1 MQTWS
6 QSYAPLGHWFPSAIV
21 AALPLLLLFYLL
33 AVRRTFAPLAAAYAS
48 AAAILIA
55 VIFVGMPVP
64 LAVISFLYGGAFG
77 LMPIAWVV
85 FAAIFVYQISLESG
99 QFEVVKAS
107 ITNLTPDRR
116 LQALLIAF
124 AFGAIMEGAA
134 GFGAPVAICAALM
147 VGIGF
152 KPFQAAILC
161 LMANTSPVAWGA
173 VGVPV
178 VTLAG
183 VTGLPL
189 NDLSAMCARILMI
202 TGLFVPFWMVRLMVG
217 WKETFE
223 VLPAAVVCGIS
234 FATAVF
240 VWGNYVDP
248 YLINVVAGS
257 FCLLVTAIFLKIWK
271 PRTLWRFEDEKGSE
285 ASRVHYTAGQVF
297 RGWLPFLILGVFV
310 MAWGWPSIKGSLDK
324 FAIGGFRGTYNIPV
338 PMLDKAVV
346 RMPPA
351 VGAAAPQAAVY
362 AFNWLSTTGT
372 GVFIAGLLACLVAG
386 FSPARSYQTFL
397 RTCKFMK
404 VPAMAIFCMLG
415 LGYVIR
421 YSGLDAILGLAFT
434 RTGALY
440 PLFATVLGWIGV
452 MITGSDSSANALFG
466 SLQRITAEKLGLDP
480 VLMAAANTAGGVAGK
495 LIAFQSIVV
504 ATTATKNT
512 GNEAQILRAVFWHS
526 VALVAIIGM
535 IVMAYQYVFPQFI
548 PHNLKF
554 LAPVF

>member
-1 MQTWS
+1 M
-6 QSYAPLGHWFPSAIV
+6 
-21 AALPLLLLFYLL
+21 
-33 AVRRTFAPLAAAYAS
+33 FAPKAAFIAGLS
-48 AAAILIA
+48 AILIA
-55 VIFVGMPVP
+55 VTFVRMPIP
-64 LAVISFLYGGAFG
+64 LALTAYLYGGAYG
-77 LMPIAWVV
+77 LLPIAWVV
-85 FAAIFVYQISLESG
+85 FAAIFVYQVSLESG

-147 VGIGF
+147 VGVGF
-152 KPFQAAILC
+152 KPFQAAVLC

-189 NDLSAMCARILMI
+189 NDLSAMCARILAI
-202 TGLFVPFWMVRLMVG
+202 TAVFIPFWMIRLMVG

-223 VLPAAVVCGIS
+223 VLPAALVAGVS
-234 FATAVF
+234 FGLGVY

-248 YLINVVAGS
+248 YLINVAAGS
-257 FCLLVTAIFLKIWK
+257 FCLIVTTLFLKVWK
-271 PRTLWRFEDEKGSE
+271 PKNIWRLEEDKGSQ
-285 ASRVHYTAGQVF
+285 ANQVHYTAGQVF

-310 MAWGWPSIKGSLDK
+310 MAWGWPSIKASLDK
-324 FAIGGFRGTYNIPV
+324 VNVAGISSIYLIPV
-338 PMLDKAVV
+338 PLLNQAVV
-346 RMPPA
+346 RTPPA
-351 VGAAAPQAAVY
+351 VATEAAQAAVY
-362 AFNWLSTTGT
+362 SFNWLSTTGT
-372 GVFIAGLLACLVAG
+372 GVFIAGILACLVAG
-386 FSPARSYQTFL
+386 FSAPRAYQTFL

-421 YSGLDAILGLAFT
+421 YSGLDGILGLAFT
-434 RTGALY
+434 RTGYFY
-440 PLFATVLGWIGV
+440 PFFATFLGWIGV
-452 MITGSDSSANALFG
+452 MITGSDASANALFG

-480 VLMAAANTAGGVAGK
+480 VLMAAANTTGGVAGK

-504 ATTATKNT
+504 ATTATKST
-512 GNEAQILRAVFWHS
+512 GSEAAILRKVLPQS
-526 VALVAIIGM
+526 IALLVIIGI
-535 IVMAYQYVFPQFI
+535 IVMIIQYVFPWWV
-548 PHNLKF
+548 PHNLQFGK
-554 LAPVF
+554 